1 MNSIYNQKRGIVRVC
16 FTLATIYSL
25 VSYDVQAAP
34 ANPFIKTRQVGV
46 KQQSPIVG
54 TVLDEKG
61 MPLPGVS
68 IRGKGGQGGGSTDAQ
83 GKFSIQLPNTETAL
97 VISYVGYLTHEVNIV
112 RNQAM
117 RITLQP
123 DAQALNEVV
132 VVGYGTQKRATVTG
146 SISEVKGADMVKSP
160 QPNVSNSLAGRF
172 SGLVATNRGGE
183 PGYDGSQIR
192 IRGISTTGNT
202 DVLVVVDGVPGQV
215 GGLERL
221 DPNDIESV
229 SVLKDASAA
238 VYGSR
243 AANGVIL
250 VTTKKGSSGKPTVS
264 YSFNQG
270 FASPTRLPKMADAA
284 TYATIRNEI
293 NYYNNPA
300 GGLFQFYSAEDIE
313 KFRNGSDP
321 ENFPNTDWQKEVLDN
336 TALQN
341 QHNLSVNGGSE
352 KVKYFVSAGTLKQ
365 DGIFKNGVT
374 NFKQYNFR
382 SNIDLDV
389 TDRFKVG
396 MSLAGREEKRLFP
409 TTGAGDIFRNLYR
422 AYPTVLPRYANGL
435 PTTGIEN
442 NNPVMM
448 ATDAGGT
455 NQNPKQIFNGILR
468 ASYQLPVEGLMLDG
482 FFAVDR
488 SQESGKSFITPYLVY
503 NYNASNGI
511 YEPRTVGEPK
521 AQLNQFQENTSLTT
535 SHIKLNYERG
545 FGAHNVKA
553 FAAYEQSERTLSRM
567 EAGRRNFPSS
577 LTPELS
583 QGGTSLEDR
592 TNAGLS
598 WRESRSS
605 FISRVNYNYNE
616 KYLIEA
622 QLRIDASSIFPK
634 GKRNGYFPGI
644 SAGWRVSQED
654 WFKDRIHFIDD
665 LKLRAS
671 YGELGGDNVG
681 ANQFVNNYKLRNYY
695 TLGSGIYPGV
705 DLIKLANPN
714 ITWEVSKKTD
724 IGFNAQFL
732 KNFNLEFIY
741 FTEKRSKILLPR
753 NASIPGS
760 TGIVNP
766 YDPDP
771 STPSADESDIPLVP
785 SENIGKVDNKGIEA
799 TLGYQRS
806 GTVSFGIAGNITYV
820 KSNVVFRDESPAVL
834 PYQSL
839 TGRPL
844 NSYLL
849 YRNMGIFRSQE
860 DLDAYPHVAGAKV
873 GDLIL
878 EDYNQDG
885 VITADDMVQ
894 TDLGNIPQ
902 LTFGLTLNA
911 SYKQFDLSAVFAG
924 QGRVRQYILAEV
936 GTIGNYFNTWAE
948 NRWSPDNPNGTYP
961 RVDERASSSISGGL
975 YKNDFWLFNTAF
987 VRLKSVELGYTL
999 PETLLS
1005 KVGLKSIRVFA
1016 SGFNLFTLTKLK
1028 DFDPEGSSESGQF
1041 YPQQRII
1048 NIGANVRF

>member
-1 MNSIYNQKRGIVRVC
+1 MNSIYNQTRGFARTC
-16 FTLATIYSL
+16 LALTTFYIFAIHS
-25 VSYDVQAAP
+25 VQAAVIP
-34 ANPFIKTRQVGV
+34 TKLGV
-46 KQQSPIVG
+46 KQTNVKQQAIVG
-54 TVLDEKG
+54 TVVDESG
-61 MPLPGVS
+61 NPLPGVS
-68 IRGKGGQGGGSTDAQ
+68 IRAKNGQGGGSTDMQ
-83 GKFSIQLPNTETAL
+83 GKFSIQLSPTETTL
-97 VISYVGYLTHEVNIV
+97 VISYVGYLTQEVTIV

-117 RITLQP
+117 RIVLQP

-192 IRGISTTGNT
+192 IRGVSTTGNT

-293 NYYNNPA
+293 SYYNNPS
-300 GGLFQFYSAEDIE
+300 GGLFQSYSADEIE

-321 ENFPNTDWQKEVLDN
+321 ENYPNTDWQQEVLAN
-336 TALQN
+336 TALQS

-442 NNPVMM
+442 NNPIMM
-448 ATDAGGT
+448 VTDAGGT

-482 FFAVDR
+482 FFSVDR
-488 SQESGKSFITPYLVY
+488 STESGKNFIVPYLVY
-503 NYNASNGI
+503 SYDATTGI
-511 YEPRTVGEPK
+511 YQPRTVGESK
-521 AQLNQFQENTSLTT
+521 AQLQQFQENTSLTT
-535 SHIKLNYERG
+535 SHIKLNYERS
-545 FGAHNVKA
+545 FGSHNIKA
-553 FAAYEQSERTLSRM
+553 FAAYEQSERTLNRM

-583 QGGTSLEDR
+583 QGGTALEDR

-598 WRESRSS
+598 WRESRKSV
-605 FISRVNYNYNE
+605 ISRINYNYEE
-616 KYLIEA
+616 KYLVEA
-622 QLRIDASSIFPK
+622 QLRVDGSSIFPK
-634 GKRNGYFPGI
+634 DSRYGYFPGI
-644 SAGWRVSQED
+644 SAGWRISQED
-654 WFKDRIHFIDD
+654 WFKNRVKFIDD

-681 ANQFVNNYKLRNYY
+681 ANQFVNNYIFGNYY
-695 TLGSGIYPGV
+695 TLGNSIYPGI
-705 DLIKLANPN
+705 DLNKLANPN

-732 KNFNLEFIY
+732 KNFNMEFIY
-741 FTEKRSKILLPR
+741 FMEKRSKILLPR

-766 YDPDP
+766 FPTNDN
-771 STPSADESDIPLVP
+771 TPLVP
-785 SENIGKVDNKGIEA
+785 SENIGKVDNTGLEA
-799 TLGYQRS
+799 TLGYQRN
-806 GTVSFGIAGNITYV
+806 GTVNFGIAGNITYV

-834 PYQSL
+834 PHQSQ

-849 YRNMGIFRSQE
+849 YRSAGIFRSQE
-860 DLDAYPHVAGAKV
+860 ELDAYPHVAGAKV

-878 EDYNQDG
+878 EDYNGDG

-894 TDLGNIPQ
+894 TNLGNIPQ

-924 QGRVRQYILAEV
+924 QGRVRQYILAEA

-948 NRWSPDNPNGTYP
+948 NRWSPENPNGSYP

-987 VRLKSVELGYTL
+987 VRLKNVELGYTL
-999 PETLLS
+999 PETLIN
-1005 KVGLKSIRVFA
+1005 KIGIKSLRFFA
-1016 SGFNLFTLTKLK
+1016 SGFNLFTDTKLK
-1028 DFDPEGSSESGQF
+1028 DFDHEGSSESGQF

>member
-1 MNSIYNQKRGIVRVC
+1 MNSIYNQKRGV
-16 FTLATIYSL
+16 
-25 VSYDVQAAP
+25 VQACLALMAIYGLMIHGVQGTP
-34 ANPFIKTRQVGV
+34 AHVPVEMKQASINQQNTVVGV
-46 KQQSPIVG
+46 V
-54 TVLDEKG
+54 VDENG
-61 MPLPGVS
+61 NPMPGVS

-83 GKFSIQLPNTETAL
+83 GRFSVQLPSAETTL
-97 VISYVGYLTHEVNIV
+97 VISYIGYVSQEVDIVG
-112 RNQAM
+112 NQSI
-117 RITLQP
+117 RIILQS

-132 VVGYGTQKRATVTG
+132 VVGYGTQKRATITG

-250 VTTKKGSSGKPTVS
+250 VTTKKGISGKPTVS

-270 FASPTRLPKMADAA
+270 FSSPTRLPKMADAA

-293 NYYNNPA
+293 SYYNNQA
-300 GGLFQFYSAEDIE
+300 GGLFQSYSAEEIE

-321 ENFPNTDWQKEVLDN
+321 ENYPNTDWQQEVLAN
-336 TALQN
+336 TALQS

-352 KVKYFVSAGTLKQ
+352 KVKYFVSAGTLNQ

-382 SNIDLDV
+382 SNVDLDV

-448 ATDAGGT
+448 VTDAGGT

-468 ASYQLPVEGLMLDG
+468 ASYQLPIEGLMVDG

-488 SQESGKSFITPYLVY
+488 SQESGKNFITPYLVY
-503 NYNASNGI
+503 NYNTTDDI
-511 YEPRTVGEPK
+511 YEPRTVGEAK
-521 AQLNQFQENTSLTT
+521 AQLSQFQENTSLTT
-535 SHIKLNYERG
+535 SHIKLNYERS
-545 FGAHNVKA
+545 FGSHNIKA
-553 FAAYEQSERTLSRM
+553 FAAYEQSERTLSRF

-583 QGGTSLEDR
+583 QGGTALEDR
-592 TNAGLS
+592 TNEGRS
-598 WRESRSS
+598 WRESRTS

-622 QLRIDASSIFPK
+622 QLRVDGSSIFPK
-634 GKRNGYFPGI
+634 DNRYGYFPGI

-654 WFKDRIHFIDD
+654 WFKDRVSFIDD

-681 ANQFVNNYKLRNYY
+681 ANQFINNYVFNSVY
-695 TLGSGIYPGV
+695 TLGESLYPGI
-705 DLIKLANPN
+705 DLNKLANPS

-724 IGFNAQFL
+724 VGFNAQFL

-741 FTEKRSKILLPR
+741 FMEKRSKILLPR

-760 TGIVNP
+760 TGIANP
-766 YDPDP
+766 FDQD
-771 STPSADESDIPLVP
+771 TPLVP
-785 SENIGKVDNKGIEA
+785 SENIGKVDNKGLEA
-799 TLGYQRS
+799 TLGYQKS
-806 GTVSFGIAGNITYV
+806 GTVAFGIAGNITYV

-849 YRNMGIFRSQE
+849 YRNRGIFRSQE
-860 DLDAYPHVAGAKV
+860 ELDTYPHVAGAKV

-894 TDLGNIPQ
+894 TDVGNIPQ

-911 SYKQFDLSAVFAG
+911 SYKQFDISAVFAG
-924 QGRVRQYILAEV
+924 QGKVRQYILAEV

-948 NRWSPDNPNGTYP
+948 NRWSPDQPNGTYP

-975 YKNDFWLFNTAF
+975 YKNDFWLFNTSF
-987 VRLKSVELGYTL
+987 VRLKNVELGYTL

-1005 KVGLKSIRVFA
+1005 KIGLKSIRVFA
-1016 SGFNLFTLTKLK
+1016 SGFNLFTFTKLK

-1048 NIGANVRF
+1048 NLGANVRF